1 MRSDRYD
8 ENQDRA
14 VLLMPIES
22 KRLRRMLWEIVSKA
36 AVRSRRMSIVS
47 SPESAAIKRSLV
59 TLTSAVS
66 VLWSGRKPD

>member
-47 SPESAAIKRSLV
+47 SPESAAIRRSLV